1 LAISTVMLGGI
12 GSKQHPAGVDE
23 AQPVM
28 GERRGLSRST
38 SPGAS
43 SLMPRTPAASDMAA
57 KFGLLKLVQ
66 RAIGEH
72 HDLDRHAELHEAQEI
87 AHQHGEAAVARQGD
101 HFAAGNAVSRER
113 ASGLEPQWRCE
124 CVNGRRPLCRRT
136 ARWEHVAAGEARR
149 LFAGTD

>member
-43 SLMPRTPAASDMAA
+43 SLMPRTPAASAMAA

-72 HDLDRHAELHEAQEI
+72 HDLDRHADQADSF
-87 AHQHGEAAVARQGD
+87 R
-101 HFAAGNAVSRER
+101 R
-113 ASGLEPQWRCE
+113 ASH
-124 CVNGRRPLCRRT
+124 GRYQVPNESDL
-136 ARWEHVAAGEARR
+136 AGQDVAQDQKKAVES
-149 LFAGTD
+149 LV